1 MSLIYRYYTFLHCIP
16 ETSIH
21 LHFTMDSVLS
31 GTWRTCF
38 SPLCNHS
45 IIKETRENVNHSR
58 SFRLPILPLC
68 YWITPFSLTRFALHK
83 LMILISSTLPATVP
97 VLPYS
102 VLHSLLPEAVPE
114 CGYPAVYHATCFR
127 ISRIAVSSLLYFI
140 CRPAWRRIISF
151 TSESSG
157 FFGTVPCSRY
167 SAVCAK
173 IHGFPC
179 AARPIITPSHPVSSR
194 SAFCFLWWIHTSIS
208 SHRNGHSFFYFS
220 DDFPVCFPE

>member
-45 IIKETRENVNHSR
+45 IIKETRENVNHSG
-58 SFRLPILPLC
+58 SFVC
-68 YWITPFSLTRFALHK
+68 WFSPCVTDH
-83 LMILISSTLPATVP
+83 
-97 VLPYS
+97 S
-102 VLHSLLPEAVPE
+102 VLTDMFRNTPTYDPDQFHPSSNCSSSSMLCTSFTAARSCAE

-173 IHGFPC
+173 IHGC
-179 AARPIITPSHPVSSR
+179 LLYTSPSPRDCS
-194 SAFCFLWWIHTSIS
+194 
-208 SHRNGHSFFYFS
+208 
-220 DDFPVCFPE
+220 